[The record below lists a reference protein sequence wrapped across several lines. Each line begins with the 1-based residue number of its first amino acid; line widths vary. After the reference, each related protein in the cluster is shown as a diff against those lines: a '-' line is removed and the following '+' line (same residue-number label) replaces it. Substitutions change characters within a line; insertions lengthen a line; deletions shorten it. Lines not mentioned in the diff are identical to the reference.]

1 MQRGRVTIEQELAY
15 LEQELDPIELAW
27 AAGFFDGEGNVS
39 MYTKRVDPSV
49 KSSGRRPYLVVQI
62 GQGGSTEELERFVK
76 AVGIEGTS
84 VLGPYGPYGKAQLPV
99 YRVMI
104 GGKRAKRVMGKLA
117 PLLCSRKRADYN
129 GALAKVNACK
139 RR

>member
-1 MQRGRVTIEQELAY
+1 MHSGRVTPEQELAY
-15 LEQELDPIELAW
+15 LEQELDPLELAW

-39 MYTKRVDPSV
+39 MYTK
-49 KSSGRRPYLVVQI
+49 KSPMQSIRRPYLVVQI

-76 AVGIEGTS
+76 AVGIEGAT
-84 VLGPYGPYGKAQLPV
+84 VLGPYGPYGKARLPV

-104 GGKRAKRVMGKLA
+104 VGNRARLVMDKLA
-117 PLLCSRKRADYN
+117 PLLCSRKRADYQ
-129 GALAKVNACK
+129 GALAKINAFK